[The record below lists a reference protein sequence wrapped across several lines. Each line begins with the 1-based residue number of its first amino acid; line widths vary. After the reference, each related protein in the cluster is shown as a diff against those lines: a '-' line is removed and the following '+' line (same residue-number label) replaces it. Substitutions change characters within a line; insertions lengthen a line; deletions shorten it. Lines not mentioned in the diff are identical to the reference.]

1 MAAPVWYTSNTNL
14 GVIQENE
21 FYQFALDARDS
32 DSNPITY
39 SVIAGELPD
48 GIELGTNGTLFGQPR
63 KVVQGIPAEVSQ
75 DVTDRF
81 TVRAKSTDPIV
92 TDKTFTLTVTGQDV
106 PVFTTNR
113 DLGTFIDYQYMDIPI
128 QVTDNDSDD
137 TLTYE
142 FISGTL
148 PTGVSLTT
156 GGRVQGFIEPNLV
169 QGAAADGNFDQAPFD
184 TVLYDSGAGIASYSR
199 NYTFVTRVS
208 DGKAFVVKEFSFFVY
223 GGFEL
228 GTDID
233 TVRTD
238 HSGTITADN
247 SSSYSPVI
255 RHAVSDLGSYLHDN
269 RFNFKIDGKD
279 YSSDPIVYS
288 ISAGALPT
296 GLTIDANTGWIHG
309 ILPFLNVPQ
318 QTFTF
323 TVKVQK
329 VTDPEN
335 QFFATKQFT
344 IDIVSNKNLA
354 ITWVTAPDLG
364 TINAGDI
371 STIELEATSANG
383 TALYYEIEAGTTSK
397 VPQGLQLLPSGLL
410 QGQVSFKG
418 YMLDG
423 GTTVLDST
431 ELAKTTIDNKC
442 TFTVK
447 AKDSSGTLFN
457 SRTFTILIDNFYNT
471 PYENVYIELLPKALD
486 RTVWDNMVYNEQD
499 IPHNFLYRP
508 TDIYF
513 GKQRNARMLFLAGMT
528 ASTLS
533 TYAKAVYQNHYNI
546 NLRFGEFK
554 TAKAS
559 DDNGNHIYDVVYVD
573 IVDVNDPVDING
585 IPQIANT
592 SISYS
597 SINNPI
603 TVDESAHIENGSITV
618 DNQNITKLYPARLST
633 MQSRVQDIIG
643 LSDSRTLPS
652 WMTSVQDNG
661 IVLGYT
667 PACVVA
673 YLKPGTGDKVLYY
686 LTTNKN
692 IKLNEIEFTV
702 DRYTIDGY
710 FSKNYNTV
718 TVTNRNS
725 SEVTPNSQ
733 LGPFDRFIDVNG
745 VRVLGTSAV
754 GGASANTDKFL
765 EKVAQTY
772 VIMTNQFYD
781 GINPQLQDNMILAL
795 AGETGTF
802 HAGYPTAQRVGYYG
816 PSAYTPSI
824 TNDDAINQYAGL
836 ATVNNTYSMD
846 DYIWENPNGSGLRK
860 NNIIEVT
867 EHVLHTLHVNGVRGT
882 NNSDA
887 FTDLNFQSSSSRA
900 YLAMRE
906 AVDNGIFDIS
916 SYGITLNGSET
927 ADQRSLLGKEYA
939 YLLTFG
945 MWEYITVYADGGS
958 LAPEWSDIARTQS
971 GIQINNPLGF
981 ALYNEY
987 YGKMI
992 AKPTTLQL
1000 ETMFIDGNLGES
1012 TYVPSPKAGWLTRP
1026 ETTFDRSNRSEF
1038 TGDGTTTVFTMGST
1052 PIDSRSVYVTI
1063 NGIEQLRSAFTI
1075 SGATVTFVTAP
1086 LNATTIV
1093 FDDTSYTANS
1103 LDTTYDGSTTR
1114 FFAFSDK
1121 PRQSLNNGN
1130 DYIKYPR
1137 TFITDL
1143 P

>member
-1 MAAPVWYTSNTNL
+1 MAAPVWYTFNTNL
-14 GVIQENE
+14 GIIQENE
-21 FYQFALDARDS
+21 FYQFSLDARDS
-32 DSNPITY
+32 DSNAIAY
-39 SVIAGELPD
+39 SVISGRLPD
-48 GIELGTNGTLFGQPR
+48 GIELGNNGTLFGQPR
-63 KVVQGIPAEVSQ
+63 KVVAGIPAEVSQ

-81 TVRAKSTDPIV
+81 TVRAKSTDNIV
-92 TDKTFTLTVTGQDV
+92 TDKTFTLTVTGQDI
-106 PVFTTNR
+106 PVFTTDR
-113 DLGTFIDYQYMDIPI
+113 DLGEFIDYQYMDVPI
-128 QVTDNDSDD
+128 QVTDNDTDD
-137 TLTYE
+137 VLTYE
-142 FISGTL
+142 FLSGEL
-148 PTGVSLTT
+148 PVGVKLTNT
-156 GGRVQGFIEPNLV
+156 GRVQGFIEPTLV
-169 QGAAADGNFDQAPFD
+169 QGEAADGNYDQAPYD
-184 TVLYDSGAGIASYSR
+184 SVLFDSGAGRASYSR
-199 NYTFVTRVS
+199 NYAFVTRVS
-208 DGKAFVVKEFSFFVY
+208 DGKAYVVKEFSFFVY
-223 GGFEL
+223 GGFES
-228 GTDID
+228 GTDVNTITAD
-233 TVRTD
+233 FD
-238 HSGTITADN
+238 GIITADN
-247 SSSYSPVI
+247 SSAYSPVI
-255 RHAVSDLGSYLHDN
+255 RHANTDLGSYLHDN
-269 RFNFKIDGKD
+269 KFNFKIDGKD
-279 YSSDPIVYS
+279 YSGDAIEYS
-288 ISAGALPT
+288 ISAGALPS
-296 GLTIDANTGWIHG
+296 GLTIDTNTGYIYG
-309 ILPFLNVPQ
+309 TLPFVNVPQ
-318 QTFTF
+318 ETYTF

-329 VTDPEN
+329 VADPDN

-344 IDIVSNKNLA
+344 MDIVSNKNLA

-371 STIELEATSANG
+371 STIELVAESANG
-383 TALYYEIEAGTTSK
+383 TALYYEVESGTSSK
-397 VPQGLQLLPSGLL
+397 IPQGLQLLASGLL

-423 GTTVLDST
+423 GTTVFDST

-447 AKDSSGTLFN
+447 AKDSSGTLF
-457 SRTFTILIDNFYNT
+457 STRTFTLLIDNFYNT
-471 PYENVYIELLPKALD
+471 PYENVYIELLPKSLD

-513 GKQRNARMLFLAGMT
+513 GKQRSARMLFLAGMT

-533 TYAKAVYQNHYNI
+533 NYAKAVYQNHYNI
-546 NLRFGEFK
+546 NLRFGDFK
-554 TAKAS
+554 TAKAQ
-559 DDNGNHIYDVVYVD
+559 DKQGNHIYDVVYVD
-573 IVDVNDPVDING
+573 IVDVNDPQDING

-618 DNQNITKLYPARLST
+618 DNQNISKLYPARLST

-652 WMTSVQDNG
+652 WMTSVQDDG
-661 IVLGYT
+661 TVLGYT

-673 YLKPGTGDKVLYY
+673 YLTPGSGDKVLYY

-725 SEVTPNSQ
+725 GEVTPNSQ
-733 LGPFDRFIDVNG
+733 LGPYDKFIDVNG
-745 VRVLGTSAV
+745 VRILGLDAV
-754 GGASANTDKFL
+754 GGASATTDKFL

-795 AGETGTF
+795 AGDSGTF

-824 TNDDAINQYAGL
+824 VDDDAINQYSGL
-836 ATVNNTYSMD
+836 ATVNNTYAMD

-860 NNIIEVT
+860 NNIVEVT

-887 FTDLNFQSSSSRA
+887 FTDLDFQSVTSRA

-916 SYGITLNGSET
+916 SYGIVLNGSES
-927 ADQRSLLGKEYA
+927 ADERTLLGKEYA

-945 MWEYITVYADGGS
+945 MWEYITVYVDGGS
-958 LAPEWSDIARTQS
+958 LAPEWSNSARTQS
-971 GIQINNPLGF
+971 GIQTNNPLGF
-981 ALYNEY
+981 SLYNDY
-987 YGKMI
+987 YAKMI

-1012 TYVPSPKAGWLTRP
+1012 TYVPSPQAGWLTRP
-1026 ETTFDRSNRSEF
+1026 ETTFDRSNLTEF
-1038 TGDGTTTVFTMGST
+1038 TGDGTTTVFTLDST
-1052 PIDSRSVYVTI
+1052 PIDSRSVYITI

-1075 SGATVTFVTAP
+1075 VGDTVTFVTAP
-1086 LNATTIV
+1086 LNATTIL

-1114 FFAFSDK
+1114 FFAYSDK